1 MLMQTLPRISVPT
14 LSELAKCEK
23 IRCQGQEQG
32 AKHLGEVV
40 RDFHQEAPLVV
51 HLINILA

>member
-1 MLMQTLPRISVPT
+1 MPT